1 MTEIKKDIYWVGDID
16 WELRNFHGYST
27 PTGSTYNAYLIVD
40 EKPTLIDTVKHY
52 GFDEMASRIKAV
64 IDPSKIE
71 YIISNHTEMDH
82 SGCIEKMLELCPKA
96 EVVCSLAGEKGLKR
110 HFKKDWKFKVV
121 NTGDE
126 LKIGRRILKFFL
138 MPMVH
143 WPDSMAT
150 YSPDDSILFPNDAFG
165 QHHAS
170 SERYVHEVGADIV
183 FEAAAKYYANI
194 VMPYG
199 AQVLKVLEALK
210 SLDIKMICPSHGL
223 IWKKQENIKKILQL
237 YKKWA
242 NYESDNRAVIIYD
255 TMWHSTE
262 KIAFELGD
270 LLDREGI
277 PVVKLSLKTSDFSD
291 AITEVMRS
299 KVVLLGSAILNNQ
312 ILPSM
317 GGFLTYL
324 KGLKP
329 KNRFALSFG
338 SYGWAKIGFKELEEG
353 LKEAGM
359 QIIEDGIYMQFV
371 PDESDLEGL
380 KGVVSKIKQLISG

>member
-1 MTEIKKDIYWVGDID
+1 MIEIKKDTYWVGAID

-40 EKPTLIDTVKHY
+40 EKPTLIDTVKDY
-52 GFDEMASRIKAV
+52 GFEEMASRIKAI
-64 IDPSKIE
+64 IDPLKIQ

-82 SGCIEKMLELCPKA
+82 SGSIEKMLQLCPNA
-96 EVVCSLAGEKGLKR
+96 EIVCSPNGEKGLKR

-126 LKIGRRILKFFL
+126 LKIGSRTLKFFL

-150 YSPDDSILFPNDAFG
+150 YSTDDEILFPNDAFG

-170 SERYVHEVGADIV
+170 AERYAAEVGEDIV

-210 SLDIKMICPSHGL
+210 TLKLEMICPSHGL
-223 IWKKQENIKKILQL
+223 IWKKEENIKQILTL

-242 NYESDNRAVIIYD
+242 SYESDKRAVIIYD

-262 KIAFELGD
+262 KIAFELSE
-270 LLDREGI
+270 LLDKENI
-277 PVVKLSLKTSDFSD
+277 PVVRFNLQNADYSD

-299 KVVLLGSAILNNQ
+299 KVVLLGSAILNNR

-338 SYGWAKIGFKELEEG
+338 SYGWSKVGFKDLEEG

-359 QIIEDGIYMQFV
+359 QLIGDGSYMQFV
-371 PDESDLEGL
+371 PDESEIEGL
-380 KGVVSKIKQLISG
+380 KSTVSKIKELISG